1 LGTTGNLDVYI
12 VERTG
17 LYLTLLWPLRGCNAA
32 DFFTLTIG
40 YYLNGHNYDIVQ
52 LLSECPAL
60 LYNEML
66 QNKKIK
72 NTVVLPVGKRSNKQY
87 SSLLLYLSL
96 LSSRLIRQ
104 WVQAFVRCCGGA
116 RAAWG

>member
-1 LGTTGNLDVYI
+1 L
-12 VERTG
+12 
-17 LYLTLLWPLRGCNAA
+17 A
-32 DFFTLTIG
+32 IG

-60 LYNEML
+60 LHNEML

-72 NTVVLPVGKRSNKQY
+72 TLVGLPVGKRYSKQY
-87 SSLLLYLSL
+87 SSLLIDMSL

-104 WVQAFVRCCGGA
+104 WVQAFVRCWGGA
-116 RAAWG
+116 RAAWGVVSYKREKNFIFFAFFQFLCLHTEDYFDRLRSLR